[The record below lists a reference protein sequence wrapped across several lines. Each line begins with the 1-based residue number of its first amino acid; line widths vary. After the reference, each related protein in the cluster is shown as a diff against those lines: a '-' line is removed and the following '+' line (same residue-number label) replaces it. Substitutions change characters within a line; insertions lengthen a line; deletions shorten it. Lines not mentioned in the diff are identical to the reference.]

1 MVMMQIPGLST
12 LRKKGPE
19 AEFCYPSQG
28 GHMSLKAAAHK
39 RYHLPTR
46 PVRPISCTDPNK
58 HMNNRL
64 KFSSLLVGM
73 ALLVIC
79 AGADAQKSETYKVR
93 LSTVPVDATML
104 SRVAGSGSL
113 TAVLVDNKLTFNGTF
128 QGLRSPATHASI
140 HVGPKGIPGPPILDL
155 MVSNATDGNLTGTV
169 ELTPSEL
176 EDLRNAKLYV
186 QIDSEKAQE
195 GNLWGWLLR

>member
-1 MVMMQIPGLST
+1 MDRNEHM
-12 LRKKGPE
+12 RK
-19 AEFCYPSQG
+19 
-28 GHMSLKAAAHK
+28 
-39 RYHLPTR
+39 
-46 PVRPISCTDPNK
+46 
-58 HMNNRL
+58 RL
-64 KFSSLLVGM
+64 KFNSLLVGM
-73 ALLVIC
+73 VLLVIC
-79 AGADAQKSETYKVR
+79 AAADAQKSETYKAR

-104 SRVAGSGSL
+104 PRVAGSGSL
-113 TAVLVDNKLTFNGTF
+113 IAVVAGNKLTFNGTF

-155 MVSNATDGNLTGTV
+155 IVTNATSGNLTGAV

-186 QIDSEKAQE
+186 QIDSEKAPE

>member
-1 MVMMQIPGLST
+1 
-12 LRKKGPE
+12 
-19 AEFCYPSQG
+19 
-28 GHMSLKAAAHK
+28 MS
-39 RYHLPTR
+39 
-46 PVRPISCTDPNK
+46 
-58 HMNNRL
+58 NRL
-64 KFSSLLVGM
+64 KFNSLLVGM

-79 AGADAQKSETYKVR
+79 AGADAQRSETYKVR
-93 LSTVPVDATML
+93 LSTVPADAPMM

-113 TAVLVDNKLTFNGTF
+113 TAVLVGNKLTFNGTF

-155 MVSNATDGNLTGTV
+155 MVSNATSGNVTGTV
-169 ELTPSEL
+169 ELSPPQLEEL
-176 EDLRNAKLYV
+176 SNAKLYV